1 MKFDTLNVLLI
12 DILLNKGY
20 YRIKEISNILK
31 NILFGYVVTVYSNN
45 NTDETKYINIDDGPP
60 PMGGGLL
67 LWILKATES
76 NIKKFMAT
84 VSNNIQ
90 LNLPIRNIFV
100 FLIGK

>member
-1 MKFDTLNVLLI
+1 MKFGTLIVLLI

-20 YRIKEISNILK
+20 YRIKEISNLLK

-45 NTDETKYINIDDGPP
+45 NTNETQIIHIDNSPP

-76 NIKKFMAT
+76 NIEKFIAT

-90 LNLPIRNIFV
+90 FYTN
-100 FLIGK
+100 KEYK